1 MGYIYSSAKG
11 VYYKIRKV
19 PILGVL
25 ATHLAPVVQKMVR
38 KLDVLGKPHYSSGS
52 RHAEILSQAIIS
64 LQSSVKDSLQQMSA
78 EIADCRTQLQEQAVD
93 YQAQINGYRDRLE
106 FVRLEILEQCSSTM
120 KGKHSEKPDI
130 KSKILNPEKYQ
141 SALTTNNV
149 SLNIGC
155 GHKPIADRLN
165 VDKRGLPGV
174 DIVADATD
182 LPFEPGTVSEIYAA
196 HLVEHF
202 TLSALKN
209 TVFPY
214 WFDLLGTNGVLKI
227 IVPDMPSM
235 IAQFVQGDMTFSDL
249 AEVTFGKQDYDDD
262 FHYAM
267 FSPGALRSAL
277 ISSGFSYVNIVDENR
292 VNGKCREMEV
302 WARKF

>member
-1 MGYIYSSAKG
+1 MGYIYSSAKR
-11 VYYKIRKV
+11 VYYGIRKV
-19 PILGVL
+19 PVLGAL
-25 ATHLAPVVQKMVR
+25 AMHLAPVAQKTVR
-38 KLDVLGKPHYSSGS
+38 KLDTWEKPHTNGLK
-52 RHAEILSQAIIS
+52 HAEILSQAIIS
-64 LQSSVKDSLQQMSA
+64 LQSSVKDSLQQMRV
-78 EIADCRTQLQEQAVD
+78 ELADCRTQLQEQAVD

-120 KGKHSEKPDI
+120 KGKRGEKSDTKP
-130 KSKILNPEKYQ
+130 KILNQEKYQ
-141 SALTTNNV
+141 SALATNNV
-149 SLNIGC
+149 LLNIGC
-155 GHKPIADRLN
+155 GHKPIAGRLN
-165 VDKRGLPGV
+165 VDKRSLPGV

-182 LPFEPGTVSEIYAA
+182 LPFEPGVVSEIYVA

-214 WFDLLGTNGVLKI
+214 WLDLLAARGVLKI

-235 IAQFVQGDMTFSDL
+235 IAAFVQGDMTFSDL

-267 FSPGALRSAL
+267 FSPGTLRGVL
-277 ISSGFSYVNIVDENR
+277 ISSGFKYVDIVDENR
-292 VNGKCREMEV
+292 ENGKCREMEV